1 MLMTVNVLQIERDT
15 VAEKFGAPPESAKTR
30 SMVEER
36 LLQAEQDN
44 GEKLTVDWRG
54 QPRHLNVISMPV
66 EVLYYNPDTHRVR
79 AQRSLDPY
87 RNRILA
93 EEPWGSAG
101 QDYLDFLL
109 KCQPSDPKKIDPD
122 FEALRD
128 GLKDFGQM
136 QPGLISRSG
145 ILVNGNTR
153 CAALREIGVRHIRV
167 GVLPADT
174 SRADISAV
182 ELSLQL
188 RRENKR
194 DYSYINYLIAMEEQ
208 LADGRRLE
216 DISRDFHVRAK
227 TLEQDRWV
235 YSVIQEVIERST
247 TDSGRKLGLIDFE
260 DHQEKLRELYRA
272 YTKEA
277 ATSRDGAES
286 LKESRL
292 AMIILGFSK
301 TDVRLAKPDFHEKYL
316 DPKLPASVRPESQSV
331 RASIVIPGLSV
342 SVPDATPSV
351 RSSRILTDSLL
362 RAKAQSQGA
371 PQGDAESF
379 AAAIILDEAKDS
391 VVRALVPA
399 GKDERLRQRKV
410 AASDR
415 LSDAADLVDLCT
427 SDIAQA
433 IATKAVDEDALDEAL
448 VRLRQS
454 LAKMARQASRAIGT
468 PGSGLTW
475 LTNAVL
481 AKQ

>member
-1 MLMTVNVLQIERDT
+1 MMLITVNVLQIEREP

-36 LLQAEQDN
+36 LLQAQQDN
-44 GEKLTVDWRG
+44 GEKMTVEWRG
-54 QPRHLNVISMPV
+54 QPLHMNVISMPV
-66 EVLYYNPDTHRVR
+66 EALYYNPDTHRVR
-79 AQRSLDPY
+79 AQRSLDPD

-109 KCQPSDPKKIDPD
+109 KCQPSDPTKIDPD

-208 LADGRRLE
+208 LTEGRRLE

-247 TDSGRKLGLIDFE
+247 TDSGHKLGLIDFE
-260 DHQEKLRELYRA
+260 DHQEKLRELYRS

-292 AMIILGFSK
+292 AMIVLGFSK
-301 TDVRLAKPDFHEKYL
+301 TDVRLAKPDFHERYL
-316 DPKLPASVRPESQSV
+316 EPKLPASVRPATQSAG
-331 RASIVIPGLSV
+331 ASIGIPGLSV

-351 RSSRILTDSLL
+351 RSSRTLTDTLL
-362 RAKAQSQGA
+362 RAKAQSQVA
-371 PQGDAESF
+371 QGNTESF

-427 SDIAQA
+427 SDLAQA

-448 VRLRQS
+448 VRLRLS
-454 LAKMARQASRAIGT
+454 LAKMARQASRAIET